1 MTEHFTPP
9 QPSMKRSEEDTMMEN
24 TNKPLQH
31 ARNEND
37 RLVTLLQRSVTLNQ
51 QFSDA
56 IKDGDERR
64 QRLLR
69 LQAVALRDDAKRVL
83 EDEP

>member
-1 MTEHFTPP
+1 
-9 QPSMKRSEEDTMMEN
+9 MKRSEEDTMMEN